1 MTVKTMVRVS
11 VCLLIAM
18 LATACGS
25 GNEPVRVT
33 IPATQ
38 IGAGA
43 PIYTATPSLTPS
55 RTPIPSATFTPTH
68 TATVTP
74 TASDTPTATATPTF
88 TATPTN
94 TPTETASPTPT
105 TELLTLTPISLEGA
119 PPAIAVASAEL
130 SPDFTGG
137 WSCRDFP
144 CADDIDGFL
153 SRIRVP
159 DGFEVSHAGTFPGQV
174 QQIVVGDDGRI
185 YGTVLENGTRSGAV
199 YVIDEATSDA
209 QRYSDT
215 IISPH
220 GLAFQPSTNVLY
232 VTGRI
237 TLENDGALFRVT
249 ASGET
254 TPIIN
259 DLPCCFQI
267 VRNQPNGI
275 IFGADGLLY
284 MGVGAVT
291 DRAESTNP
299 ARQAFADVLPNEA
312 SILRVN
318 PHTGTIETVAQG
330 THNPYDLTFTSNGT
344 LYGTDMGL
352 VTGEGDRLLR
362 ITEGAHYGWPYYR
375 TRGCA
380 ECPPRPAQL
389 DIQPDTYLFPNYTL
403 PRGIVAYTGTQFPA
417 NFQNTLF
424 ITLWNETTWGQ
435 RVIWLNPNDERL
447 TSEDFVPDVFM
458 DGLVRPS
465 DVTLAPDGSL
475 LVVDHVNGNVWRV
488 SYTAEVTQPT
498 PSGFVFTT
506 NTPAN

>member
-1 MTVKTMVRVS
+1 MTVKTIARVGIF
-11 VCLLIAM
+11 LLMAFV
-18 LATACGS
+18 ATACGS
-25 GNEPVRVT
+25 SNEPVRVT

-38 IGAGA
+38 VGAGA
-43 PIYTATPSLTPS
+43 PIYTATASLTPS
-55 RTPIPSATFTPTH
+55 RTPIPSATFTPTN
-68 TATVTP
+68 TATLTP
-74 TASDTPTATATPTF
+74 TASNTPTATATSTA

-94 TPTETASPTPT
+94 TPTETASPTAT
-105 TELLTLTPISLEGA
+105 TELLTLTPIALDGA
-119 PPAIAVASAEL
+119 PPAVTVTSATL
-130 SPDFTGG
+130 SEDDTAN
-137 WSCRDFP
+137 WSCGDFP
-144 CADDIDGFL
+144 CPDDIDGFL
-153 SRIRVP
+153 GRIRVA
-159 DGFEVSHAGTFPGQV
+159 DGFEVSFAGTFPGQV
-174 QQIVVGDDGRI
+174 QQIIVDDDGRI

-199 YVIDEATSDA
+199 YVINDVASEAE
-209 QRYSDT
+209 RYSDT

-220 GLAFQPSTNVLY
+220 GLAFQPGTNVLY

-237 TLENDGALFRVT
+237 TLETDGGLFRV
-249 ASGET
+249 SKDGET
-254 TPIIN
+254 LPVIN

-284 MGVGAVT
+284 MGVGAIT
-291 DRAESTNP
+291 DRAESPNP
-299 ARQAFADVLPNEA
+299 ARQAFAEVLPNEA

-318 PHTGTIETVAQG
+318 PHTGTVEVVAQG

-344 LYGTDMGL
+344 LYATDMGL

-380 ECPPRPAQL
+380 ECPARPAQL

-403 PRGIVAYTGTQFPA
+403 PRGIAAYTGTQYPA

-424 ITLWNETTWGQ
+424 VTLWNETPWGQ

-447 TSEDFVPDVFM
+447 TSEEFTPDVFM

-465 DVTLAPDGSL
+465 DVTIAPDGSL
-475 LVVDHVNGNVWRV
+475 LVVDYVNGNVWRV
-488 SYTAEVTQPT
+488 AYTAEVAPPT
-498 PSGFVFTT
+498 PSGFVFPT
-506 NTPAN
+506 NTPTN